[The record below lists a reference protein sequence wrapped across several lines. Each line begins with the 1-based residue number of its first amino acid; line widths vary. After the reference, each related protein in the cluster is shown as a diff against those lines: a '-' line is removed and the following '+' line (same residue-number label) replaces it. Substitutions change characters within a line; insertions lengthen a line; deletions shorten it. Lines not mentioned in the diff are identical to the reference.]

1 MVSTDERTEAE
12 LRAPGHTSLLPSWLY
27 PLDQGLLSLW
37 RPYAGFLTFIFSAV
51 SFPDTPSSLG
61 FRSSVPGTTSLPCL
75 RTVPASRLLNVG
87 HNPGALVLSGS
98 SSTAGAPSTPTPS
111 PARLAGLQVCPL
123 PTRWMFPHRLNLRLS
138 KKKHLYP
145 CADDA
150 LLNSPSL
157 RSISA
162 AQWVILASDR
172 FLSQPAVAPVFF
184 FLSLLCT
191 WGLFHSLQEHLRS
204 ARGLTLQGQPS
215 SNDGRESW
223 DKYPIFSVL
232 QFGSCK
238 GGPGV
243 CMGVGAGRSELGTYA
258 GLLLSVSRK
267 LYPDF
272 ARSFVMQIFSKTW
285 VQVGPGIHLRCPPF
299 SLGSFLPFQRAGQMG
314 GRCD

>member
-1 MVSTDERTEAE
+1 MREPRQSY
-12 LRAPGHTSLLPSWLY
+12 APLATPPYFPPGFIRWTRGSSASGDLT
-27 PLDQGLLSLW
+27 QAFLLSSSL
-37 RPYAGFLTFIFSAV
+37 RFLFLTPLPPLAFAAV
-51 SFPDTPSSLG
+51 CQAPRLCPAHVPSLH
-61 FRSSVPGTTSLPCL
+61 P
-75 RTVPASRLLNVG
+75 RLLNVG

-267 LYPDF
+267 PYPDF